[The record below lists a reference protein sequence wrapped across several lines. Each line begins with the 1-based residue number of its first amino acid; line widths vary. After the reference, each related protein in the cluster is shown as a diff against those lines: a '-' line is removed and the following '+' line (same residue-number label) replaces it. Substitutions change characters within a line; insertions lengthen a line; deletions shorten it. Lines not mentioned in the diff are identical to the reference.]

1 MKNMRAFALVLMVLV
16 FAATLI
22 GCATETPT
30 KWIPVHSRTETE
42 SASGTTEQQVTT
54 TVPTQ
59 SETQST
65 EQPTPVPTDVPTQA
79 TTVAATEI
87 PEETTTEP
95 IPVTSAAITTE
106 AAQAAGDRTL
116 PAPAE
121 EATTETTEGE
131 KQVRYI
137 GNTNTKKF
145 HAPNCSS
152 VKDMKKQ
159 NKLEFTGTREELIA
173 QGYQPCKRCKP

>member
-1 MKNMRAFALVLMVLV
+1 MRAFALVLMVLV

-65 EQPTPVPTDVPTQA
+65 EQPTPVPA